1 MRAVVAWL
9 TVCAHPSFFL
19 VVRGVR
25 VWVTV
30 GCCLKKER
38 RSTGGG
44 LMGWWRQ
51 GPNQGVRV
59 LDGSGR
65 GTLASFS
72 RVQRWSRGGGLA

>member
-30 GCCLKKER
+30 GCCLKKGR
-38 RSTGGG
+38 RSTMVAGA
-44 LMGWWRQ
+44 
-51 GPNQGVRV
+51 GVGRV
-59 LDGSGR
+59 ARRRLDGRWINGVVAA
-65 GTLASFS
+65 GPQS
-72 RVQRWSRGGGLA
+72 RS